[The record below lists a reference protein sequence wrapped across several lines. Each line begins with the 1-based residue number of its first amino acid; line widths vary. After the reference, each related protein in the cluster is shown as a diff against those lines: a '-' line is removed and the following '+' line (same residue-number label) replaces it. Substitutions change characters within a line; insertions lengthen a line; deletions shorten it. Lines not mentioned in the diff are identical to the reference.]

1 MMYGRV
7 TWQELQQAGRL
18 TMSGDSEAA
27 GRFHSLFK
35 GP

>member
-7 TWQELQQAGRL
+7 TWQALQRAGRL
-18 TMSGDSEAA
+18 TMSGSTEAA
-27 GRFHSLFK
+27 DRFHSLFK